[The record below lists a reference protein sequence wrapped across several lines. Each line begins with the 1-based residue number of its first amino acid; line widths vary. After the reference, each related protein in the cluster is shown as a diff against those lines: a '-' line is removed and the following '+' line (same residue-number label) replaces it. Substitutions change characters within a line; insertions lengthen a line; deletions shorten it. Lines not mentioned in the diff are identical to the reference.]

1 MPQHLS
7 NIREFLVNTLLT
19 KYQKT
24 DVAWP
29 NMPYKGDRDDYIA
42 FNFAQSD
49 IRQAEYGSNGMDFR
63 NGLCQIDVYK
73 PVDKGGG
80 HALEKAEEIAALFH
94 RGLSGAV
101 NGTEI
106 LIRRSVIESPLQND
120 VNYRVPVSIY
130 WESFTTP
137 L

>member
-7 NIREFLVNTLLT
+7 NIRGFLADILNSNETG
-19 KYQKT
+19 
-24 DVAWP
+24 DIAWP
-29 NMPYKGDRDDYIA
+29 NVPYSGNRDDYLA
-42 FNFAQSD
+42 FHFAQSD

-63 NGLCQIDVYK
+63 NGLCQIDVFK
-73 PVDKGGG
+73 PVSSGDGE
-80 HALEKAEEIAALFH
+80 ALAKAEEIAALFH